1 MGVIRIVI
9 DTNVITSALMSKKG
23 YSYRLLSIIDDVRFK
38 PYISTPLIFV
48 LEDVVQRNKR
58 KIKLNQNEI
67 DDILDYICYVA
78 EQRKIFFLW
87 RPFLKDPKDD
97 MFLELAVEANCDYII
112 TFNKKDFLGIEKF
125 GLKALTPKEFFEL
138 LGDIK

>member
-38 PYISTPLIFV
+38 PYISTPLIFE